1 MSDNGAISDG
11 GLSDSKATGAAV
23 QAKPCVNTGA
33 VALAHPTSRHG
44 IEVVPGMFV
53 LEKESER

>member
-1 MSDNGAISDG
+1 MSDNEAIANGGFCDG
-11 GLSDSKATGAAV
+11 KATGAAV

-44 IEVVPGMFV
+44 IEAVPGMFV
-53 LEKESER
+53 LETESER